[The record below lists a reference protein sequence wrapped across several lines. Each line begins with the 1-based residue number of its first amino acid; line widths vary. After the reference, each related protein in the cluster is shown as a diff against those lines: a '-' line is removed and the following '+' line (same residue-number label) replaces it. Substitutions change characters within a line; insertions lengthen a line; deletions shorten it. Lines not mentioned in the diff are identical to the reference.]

1 MSSSSL
7 LLQSDFKVSKW
18 ELLIVHSSIR
28 SMLNRSVYVQRCLT
42 NSIRKREIR
51 VKPLCHLYWSDANN
65 IRAQSIRR
73 LPKDNVTVT
82 NTNTNTT
89 KLSRK
94 SDSSFPDI
102 RLRNLSAS
110 RPNSNQPKVQAFL
123 GHAFEGL
130 QKREFTAQRI
140 KKITGTVFIF
150 PVIELL
156 RLVLSSATSLCWL
169 FDDKLFG
176 S

>member
-1 MSSSSL
+1 
-7 LLQSDFKVSKW
+7 
-18 ELLIVHSSIR
+18 
-28 SMLNRSVYVQRCLT
+28 MLNRSVSVQRCLT
-42 NSIRKREIR
+42 NSMRKSEIR
-51 VKPLCHLYWSDANN
+51 MKLLHNPYWSDANN

-102 RLRNLSAS
+102 RLRDFSAS
-110 RPNSNQPKVQAFL
+110 RPNSIQPIIKACS
-123 GHAFEGL
+123 GYAFEGL
-130 QKREFTAQRI
+130 QRREFTAQKI
-140 KKITGTVFIF
+140 KKITGTDFIF

-156 RLVLSSATSLCWL
+156 QLLRTTSRLIE
-169 FDDKLFG
+169 
-176 S
+176 